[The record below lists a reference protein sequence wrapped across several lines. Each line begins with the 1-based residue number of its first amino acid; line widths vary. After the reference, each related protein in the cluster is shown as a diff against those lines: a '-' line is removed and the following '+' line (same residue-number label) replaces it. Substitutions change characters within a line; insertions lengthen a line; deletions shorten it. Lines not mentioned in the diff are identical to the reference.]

1 MRRMLPISLALLL
14 LTPVAAMA
22 GMIGPRPIDTAPSS
36 ITLVDGWWEQE
47 HHDDAPDRYRK
58 LPPPKLH
65 RYDQL
70 QAEQARR
77 DAQRRK
83 LAEQDRAAQ
92 AEQHRILGFQVTV
105 H

>member
-1 MRRMLPISLALLL
+1 MRRILSTSLALLL

-22 GMIGPRPIDTAPSS
+22 GMIGPRPVDTAPSS

-47 HHDDAPDRYRK
+47 HHDDARDRYWK
-58 LPPPKLH
+58 LPPQKVQ
-65 RYDQL
+65 RYNQL
-70 QAEQARR
+70 QAAQAQR

-83 LAEQDRAAQ
+83 LAEQDRRAQ
-92 AEQHRILGFQVTV
+92 EEQHRMLGFQVIV